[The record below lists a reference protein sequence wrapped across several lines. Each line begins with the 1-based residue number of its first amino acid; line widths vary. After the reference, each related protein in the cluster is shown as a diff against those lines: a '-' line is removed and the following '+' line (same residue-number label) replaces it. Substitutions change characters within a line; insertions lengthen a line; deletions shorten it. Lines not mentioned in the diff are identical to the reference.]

1 MDLKQK
7 LIITFT
13 FLSVGL
19 FIGVATGIVIGHKI
33 F

>member
-19 FIGVATGIVIGHKI
+19 FIGAAAGIIIGAKI